1 MKFAKTSE
9 IIIKKSKFYGY
20 LLENATEERVEEAL
34 KWLREQH
41 KKATHVC
48 YAYVLSNPLREKF
61 SDDGEPSRTS
71 GLRNTFSFKQEKTH
85 RCCSDGGALFWRNQT
100 WRRRACSSLH
110 YGNLTT
116 VYGREMI
123 ITQIK
128 KIGKGERYSI
138 FFRWKLQLRI
148 GS

>member
-71 GLRNTFSFKQEKTH
+71 GYAILSVLNKKKLTDVAVMVVRYFGGIKLGGGGLVRAYTMATSQLFMGEK
-85 RCCSDGGALFWRNQT
+85 
-100 WRRRACSSLH
+100 
-110 YGNLTT
+110 
-116 VYGREMI
+116 
-123 ITQIK
+123 
-128 KIGKGERYSI
+128 
-138 FFRWKLQLRI
+138 
-148 GS
+148 